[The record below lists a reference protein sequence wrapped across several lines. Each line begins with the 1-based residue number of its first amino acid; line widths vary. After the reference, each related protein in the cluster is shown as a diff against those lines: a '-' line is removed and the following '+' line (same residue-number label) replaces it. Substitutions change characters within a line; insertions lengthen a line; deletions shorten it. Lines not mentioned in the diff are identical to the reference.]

1 MCESMQSRT
10 YSCKRYFVTFTDE
23 YSHFTTVFLLRN
35 KSEIADKFT
44 ISVVLAE
51 TQTGKVVKTIR
62 CDNGGEY
69 TSDEMTKF
77 CQRRGIE
84 QKFTPPY
91 TPQLSRVAERMNWT
105 PVECARCMINHAGL
119 PKMYNGEAIMT
130 AAFLRNR
137 CSTHGIVVDKTI
149 YYV

>member
-1 MCESMQSRT
+1 MLLEVVHNNVCESMQSRT

-35 KSEIADKFT
+35 KSEIADKFA

-77 CQRRGIE
+77 C
-84 QKFTPPY
+84 
-91 TPQLSRVAERMNWT
+91 
-105 PVECARCMINHAGL
+105 
-119 PKMYNGEAIMT
+119 
-130 AAFLRNR
+130 
-137 CSTHGIVVDKTI
+137 
-149 YYV
+149 